1 MDGEI
6 EVFRQSGNEEVV
18 LATLTRGDIL
28 GEMSLIDNQP
38 RMASARVVG
47 DTKLTVITRDDLNQ
61 LLAKLSKSD
70 KVLRRL
76 MDVFVERLR
85 GQSQLMD

>member
-1 MDGEI
+1 M
-6 EVFRQSGNEEVV
+6 
-18 LATLTRGDIL
+18 LTLKRGDIL

-47 DTKLTVITRDDLNQ
+47 DTKLTVITRTDLDQ
-61 LLAKLSKSD
+61 RLSKLNESD

-85 GQSQLMD
+85 SQS